1 MNDAGRIR
9 VCHPE
14 VGLSLTASVVP
25 YVAATL
31 AGLLAFALFVHP
43 YAVGAQTGRMYR
55 VAILELLRAVA
66 PKVSR
71 VAVLLQSTNPAH
83 PAIFVRT
90 MTAGQKVGIP
100 AVVTQAGTIE
110 EIEREFAVMTKER
123 ANGVI
128 VPGNPLF
135 LQASRLLADQAL
147 RLRLPSISYVYVS
160 ATSD

>member
-1 MNDAGRIR
+1 
-9 VCHPE
+9 
-14 VGLSLTASVVP
+14 
-25 YVAATL
+25 
-31 AGLLAFALFVHP
+31 
-43 YAVGAQTGRMYR
+43 MYR

-71 VAVLLQSTNPAH
+71 VAVLSQSTNPAH